1 MKRLKIIAMVLFTAV
16 TSCKTASQPA
26 IDNDLAKMDAP
37 QGTKELVE
45 ETMIYKYT
53 TNELKPRSTST
64 MTFNDQGN
72 FLTHVQSFPD
82 GAENKQEYFYDE
94 TGRLLKI
101 VAASSKYGVSTT
113 TYSYE
118 GKNPLTITT
127 AVEGGKNY
135 VPKIIQYF
143 NGDKKVKEEIFN
155 NEGILRE
162 RITYEVDTQTTT
174 SFTNS
179 GAFSAKRVKTFKNGS
194 EIKSI
199 TYNEDGSVYRG
210 IENELDKYGNMIRS
224 WILDKDLKRERE
236 SIGYYYTYINDT
248 WLLRVGREIRD
259 YGSGATANLTVRTV
273 KGKINASIS
282 IDEVKAA
289 LKTIKI

>member
-1 MKRLKIIAMVLFTAV
+1 MIKTTSISILCIFIISFISCDTA
-16 TSCKTASQPA
+16 TSQP
-26 IDNDLAKMDAP
+26 DNDLAKMSAP
-37 QGTKELVE
+37 QGTTTLVE
-45 ETMIYKYT
+45 ETMIYKYAT
-53 TNELKPRSTST
+53 DELKPRSTST

-82 GAENKQEYFYDE
+82 SAENKQEYTYDK

-101 VAASSKYGVSTT
+101 VATSKYGVSTT

-127 AVEGGKNY
+127 VVEGGKNY

-143 NGDKKVKEEIFN
+143 DGDKKIKEEIFN
-155 NEGILRE
+155 NEGVLRE
-162 RITYEVDTQTTT
+162 RIEINGDTQTST

-210 IENELDKYGNMIRS
+210 VENELDAQGNMIRS
-224 WILDKDLKRERE
+224 WILDADLKREKE
-236 SIGYYYTYINDT
+236 SNGYYYTYDNDAWT
-248 WLLRVGREIRD
+248 VRVGREIRD
-259 YGSGATANLTVRTV
+259 YGSGATANVTVRTV
-273 KGKINASIS
+273 KGKTNASITQ
-282 IDEVKAA
+282 DEVKTA
-289 LKTIKI
+289 LKKIKV